1 MKKKNKYIL
10 LFSLILLA
18 LMALGFWLRFY
29 GTPGHIVLP
38 ESNKNYTVKINSFM
52 DAKYRFLLSDNSNEE
67 YYFIASPGDGEC
79 GEYINANIVSIE
91 NNLSVSGMFAP
102 VSCMRRNN
110 VQPRL
115 ISMEA
120 GKYIVKVYLGEVK
133 IKNFEDNV
141 YTLRIGMRKP
151 GKGFLWRLR
160 FHLYYQVGLFGLFY
174 FLSLLMYFVGKFLLN
189 QFSSIDSNIDK

>member
-1 MKKKNKYIL
+1 MLKIIKVSKKIKSFDRI
-10 LFSLILLA
+10 
-18 LMALGFWLRFY
+18 
-29 GTPGHIVLP
+29 IVGKR
-38 ESNKNYTVKINSFM
+38 N
-52 DAKYRFLLSDNSNEE
+52 NEE

>member
-18 LMALGFWLRFY
+18 LMALGLWLRVY
-29 GTPGHIVLP
+29 GTPGYVVLP
-38 ESNKNYTVKINSFM
+38 EPDKNYTVKINSFM
-52 DAKYRFLLSDNSNEE
+52 DAKYRFLLSDNSNKG

-102 VSCMRRNN
+102 VSCMRKNN

-151 GKGFLWRLR
+151 GKGFLWGLR
-160 FHLYYQVGLFGLFY
+160 FYLSYHVGLFGSFY
-174 FLSLLMYFVGKFLLN
+174 FFSLFVYFLGTVLFRVLFKR
-189 QFSSIDSNIDK
+189 KY